1 MWFVAVISL
10 LITACSEQEAM
21 NSVNSFGG
29 EALHATISE
38 DKAATRSIVIDNPG
52 VKLET
57 FWDTGDIIA
66 VSGSSTQNVKFTIAE
81 GTISANGKSADFKTT
96 SDTPTGDLVAYYP
109 YDEKAVVSDKDITL
123 DFPATQKYTRINGV
137 PQPDPK
143 ACVMAGKGSAST
155 GIEFMNVMA
164 VLKVGQVFTSE
175 TTVSSIEFHDLSD
188 ASVCGT
194 YKINLAG
201 SVPSSEFT
209 GSGKV
214 ITLDMGAS
222 GIKAEANTLFTAFVV
237 VPARNYP
244 KGFEVTF
251 VAADGKRTIKTA
263 GSKQG
268 KKLERSVVYPI
279 GDITTYEDIPGM
291 ICELKPTA
299 QIMTPEK
306 LDMVTIIDNAN
317 NYVVTEDGSLAMDA
331 NGNYIR
337 MPELTMLVDKDM
349 NPQVDGYLIFNQP
362 SNEMPQGG
370 IYKVKTCTLAADGEH
385 YEVYAVPETNIAA
398 PFEKLIIGEP
408 LYDENGNLNENGGIE
423 LDISSYVKEIRD
435 GEGNVIN
442 TRSVPTYDT
451 NASEAMTRATIHK
464 KFKAPA
470 LTLSIDEKEHCA
482 CDISAQMSVSMRI
495 AIGII
500 HGELQYVY
508 QTVNPTL
515 DLKTTFALYAKIE
528 KEKRERLMNFLFGGI
543 PVGPLVF
550 MPEIGFDGF
559 VGIGGEAKLSASK
572 TFSYDLGTY
581 GLAYNKGDGFQYRR
595 LPTPAP
601 EPATDFEPQLE
612 AGLSAS
618 IYAFGGIAMR
628 VGVSISGMFSFG
640 ANTDAKL
647 TFGIANETNSSG
659 AILATKVHLTPGL
672 EIAPYG
678 AVLNG
683 KISTVWRDV
692 QGKIEFDP
700 LWERYVRPQT
710 EYASTYRIVKFSEKY
725 YEFDCGV
732 SDDNPSG
739 KLVCP
744 VYTDIPKAT
753 YSVKLKKPVF
763 EDLKL
768 YLQVMEGDAVY
779 TRIENKT
786 FFEAMKAD
794 GAAHVAYMLGY
805 CEAGLESSNISDF
818 IYLDTYPAGTDEK
831 EFEGECPVRLQSGKA
846 YQFCLVLRPNKAND
860 TSTDVRI
867 SDYSNTYI
875 YYWPNDANGKPYEEY
890 KGNETIYFDI
900 PE

>member
-1 MWFVAVISL
+1 MRTNRLSMWFVAVISL
-10 LITACSEQEAM
+10 LITACSEQETI
-21 NSVNSFGG
+21 NSVNSLGG
-29 EALHATISE
+29 ETLHATISE

-57 FWDTGDIIA
+57 FWDTGDIIG
-66 VSGSSTQNVKFTIAE
+66 VSGSASQNVKFTIAE
-81 GTISANGKSADFKTT
+81 GTISANGKSADFKTN

-109 YDEKAVVSDKDITL
+109 YNEKAVVADNDITL

-175 TTVSSIEFHDLSD
+175 TTVSSIEFRDLSD

-464 KFKAPA
+464 QFKAPA

-700 LWERYVRPQT
+700 LWERYLSPIVESAT
-710 EYASTYRIVKFSEKY
+710 VFRIAKLSEKKY
-725 YEFDCGV
+725 MFDTDEGE
-732 SDDNPSG
+732 D
-739 KLVCP
+739 KLACQ
-744 VYTDIPKAT
+744 VYTDVTEAT
-753 YSVKLKKPVF
+753 YRVEVKKPIFKHLTLAVQVLQGDDIEYYNF
-763 EDLKL
+763 ENL
-768 YLQVMEGDAVY
+768 A
-779 TRIENKT
+779 R
-786 FFEAMKAD
+786 FEAMKAD
-794 GAAHVAYMLGY
+794 GAAHIAYMLDE
-805 CEAGLESSNISDF
+805 CEGRLVGDVHESYHSPI
-818 IYLDTYPAGTDEK
+818 DTYPSDTDGK
-831 EFEGECPVRLQSGKA
+831 VLEGKCKISTHSGKP
-846 YQFCLVLRPNKAND
+846 FSLRLVWVDFAGRETPITNWNKPF
-860 TSTDVRI
+860 
-867 SDYSNTYI
+867 I
-875 YYWPNDANGKPYEEY
+875 YYWPNDANGVPYNEY
-890 KGNETIYFDI
+890 TGGF
-900 PE
+900 

>member
-1 MWFVAVISL
+1 MRTNRLSMWFVAVISL

-57 FWDTGDIIA
+57 FWDTGDIIG
-66 VSGSSTQNVKFTIAE
+66 VSGSASQNVKFTIAE
-81 GTISANGKSADFKTT
+81 GTISANGKSADFKTN

-109 YDEKAVVSDKDITL
+109 YNEKAVVADNDITL

-175 TTVSSIEFHDLSD
+175 TTVSSIEFRDLSD

-423 LDISSYVKEIRD
+423 YLRHECNR
-435 GEGNVIN
+435 G
-442 TRSVPTYDT
+442 YDACS
-451 NASEAMTRATIHK
+451 NASYQ
-464 KFKAPA
+464 
-470 LTLSIDEKEHCA
+470 
-482 CDISAQMSVSMRI
+482 DI
-495 AIGII
+495 
-500 HGELQYVY
+500 
-508 QTVNPTL
+508 
-515 DLKTTFALYAKIE
+515 K
-528 KEKRERLMNFLFGGI
+528 
-543 PVGPLVF
+543 
-550 MPEIGFDGF
+550 
-559 VGIGGEAKLSASK
+559 
-572 TFSYDLGTY
+572 
-581 GLAYNKGDGFQYRR
+581 
-595 LPTPAP
+595 
-601 EPATDFEPQLE
+601 
-612 AGLSAS
+612 
-618 IYAFGGIAMR
+618 
-628 VGVSISGMFSFG
+628 
-640 ANTDAKL
+640 
-647 TFGIANETNSSG
+647 SS
-659 AILATKVHLTPGL
+659 
-672 EIAPYG
+672 
-678 AVLNG
+678 
-683 KISTVWRDV
+683 
-692 QGKIEFDP
+692 
-700 LWERYVRPQT
+700 
-710 EYASTYRIVKFSEKY
+710 
-725 YEFDCGV
+725 
-732 SDDNPSG
+732 
-739 KLVCP
+739 
-744 VYTDIPKAT
+744 
-753 YSVKLKKPVF
+753 
-763 EDLKL
+763 
-768 YLQVMEGDAVY
+768 
-779 TRIENKT
+779 
-786 FFEAMKAD
+786 
-794 GAAHVAYMLGY
+794 
-805 CEAGLESSNISDF
+805 
-818 IYLDTYPAGTDEK
+818 
-831 EFEGECPVRLQSGKA
+831 
-846 YQFCLVLRPNKAND
+846 
-860 TSTDVRI
+860 
-867 SDYSNTYI
+867 
-875 YYWPNDANGKPYEEY
+875 
-890 KGNETIYFDI
+890 
-900 PE
+900 

>member
-1 MWFVAVISL
+1 MWFVAGISL
-10 LITACSEQEAM
+10 LITACSEQETI
-21 NSVNSFGG
+21 NSVNSLGG
-29 EALHATISE
+29 ETLHATISE

-57 FWDTGDIIA
+57 FWDTGDIIG
-66 VSGSSTQNVKFTIAE
+66 VSGSASQNVKFTIAE

-109 YDEKAVVSDKDITL
+109 YNEKAVVADNDITL

-175 TTVSSIEFHDLSD
+175 TTVSSIEFRDLSD

-222 GIKAEANTLFTAFVV
+222 GIKAEANTLFTAFIV

-244 KGFEVTF
+244 EGFEVTF

-464 KFKAPA
+464 QFKAPA

-601 EPATDFEPQLE
+601 EPATDFNPQLE

-700 LWERYVRPQT
+700 LWERYTTPII
-710 EYASTYRIVKFSEKY
+710 ESASIWPIRKLTDKY

-732 SDDNPSG
+732 SADNPSG

-744 VYTDIPKAT
+744 VYKEITKAK
-753 YSVKLKKPVF
+753 YKVVVKKPIF
-763 EDLKL
+763 NGLTL
-768 YLQVMEGDAVY
+768 ALQVYKGDIKYSNFNNPDRFKAL
-779 TRIENKT
+779 E
-786 FFEAMKAD
+786 AD
-794 GAAHVAYMLGY
+794 GAAHVEFMLSE
-805 CEAGLESSNISDF
+805 CEASIENSECVQHSPIDN
-818 IYLDTYPAGTDEK
+818 YPAGLDGATL
-831 EFEGECPVRLQSGKA
+831 EGECNIQTESGKA
-846 YQFCLVLRPNKAND
+846 FYLRLVWVDFAAREQHITNSGDKPFIYCWPNK
-860 TSTDVRI
+860 
-867 SDYSNTYI
+867 SN
-875 YYWPNDANGKPYEEY
+875 GQPYTEY